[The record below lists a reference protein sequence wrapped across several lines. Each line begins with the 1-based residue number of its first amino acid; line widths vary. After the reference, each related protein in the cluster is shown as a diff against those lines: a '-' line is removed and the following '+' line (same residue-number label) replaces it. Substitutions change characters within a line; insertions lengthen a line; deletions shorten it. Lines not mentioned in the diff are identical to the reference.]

1 MPKHRHAELFG
12 IPKIIYLYNEGILGV
27 NFQGLKQFIHKNFGN
42 IEVSLLKLKE
52 KAVRTSGLLFD
63 FLGTQE
69 EFESLRHSNKD
80 ACHIILTPKLFAT
93 LDEDKKLHI
102 RASIYGFPSV
112 ISTAGIVEGPA
123 KPKEYYVYKQK
134 YAQLGIWN
142 IEEDKIKRKFKARFI
157 DYADKRMNEVLKG
170 YIAQSLFF
178 YITGEPFCKQKICR
192 LFNAHWQEDL
202 ILSQIKS
209 GRFCGRHKRLL
220 DKIKR
225 FNPLRKN
232 PRVLDRG

>member
-1 MPKHRHAELFG
+1 M
-12 IPKIIYLYNEGILGV
+12 
-27 NFQGLKQFIHKNFGN
+27 
-42 IEVSLLKLKE
+42 
-52 KAVRTSGLLFD
+52 RTSGLLFD
-63 FLGTQE
+63 FIGTQK

-93 LDEDKKLHI
+93 LDEHKNLHI
-102 RASIYGFPSV
+102 RAAIFGFPSI
-112 ISTAGIVEGPA
+112 ISTSGIVEGPA
-123 KPKEYYVYKQK
+123 KPKEFYLYKQK

-178 YITGEPFCKQKICR
+178 YITGELFCQQKSCR

-202 ILSQIKS
+202 IYSQIKL
-209 GRFCGRHKRLL
+209 GKFCPKHKKLL
-220 DKIKR
+220 KQIKSA
-225 FNPLRKN
+225 
-232 PRVLDRG
+232 